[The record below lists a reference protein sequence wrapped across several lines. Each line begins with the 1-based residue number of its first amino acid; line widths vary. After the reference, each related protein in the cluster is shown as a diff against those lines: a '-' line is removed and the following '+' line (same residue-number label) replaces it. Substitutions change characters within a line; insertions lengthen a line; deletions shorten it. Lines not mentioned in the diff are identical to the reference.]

1 MAISGRRDK
10 RWDAWVRV
18 ASSGFDRQQREMAT
32 GVRAAADPLA
42 DQAGALTCCGVTGA
56 FSCCAAPP
64 APVPP
69 RWSALPSLALAMLRG
84 IREPFP
90 FLHSAAVRR
99 MSRVRLRMW

>member
-32 GVRAAADPLA
+32 GVRVAAVPLA
-42 DQAGALTCCGVTGA
+42 DRAGALTCWGVTGA
-56 FSCCAAPP
+56 FSCCVVPP

-69 RWSALPSLALAMLRG
+69 RWSALLSLALGMLRG
-84 IREPFP
+84 IRHPLP
-90 FLHSAAVRR
+90 YLRSAAVRR
-99 MSRVRLRMW
+99 ISRLRLRMR